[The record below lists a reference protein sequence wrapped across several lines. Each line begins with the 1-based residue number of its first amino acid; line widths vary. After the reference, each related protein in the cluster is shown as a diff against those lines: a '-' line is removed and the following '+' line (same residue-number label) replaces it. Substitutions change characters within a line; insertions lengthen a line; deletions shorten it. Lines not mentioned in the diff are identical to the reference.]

1 MKSRFIAIGLL
12 LIMAWLELSTL
23 ALTSPT
29 VDEPLHIVRGYAF
42 VARGD
47 DRLRL
52 RGPVLSNVLSG
63 AALLLEPTLPL
74 PPADD
79 PIWLER
85 DGTALPK
92 NFLFAN
98 SAPPQRLMFL
108 ARLPIVFVSLLL
120 GALIFRWAAQLSGA
134 GPALGALLLC
144 VFDPNLLAHARLATT
159 DGVTTATFFLGAYT
173 FSQALAHPGRRTRLI
188 SGVAFGLA
196 LAAKFSSAA
205 LAAAFVVQA
214 LLRRWP
220 ALRRRRPTLL
230 RRWPALRRRRP
241 ALLRRW
247 PALRRRRP
255 TVGGTPFRRDFNR
268 PQLRCNCLAWRA
280 PLLTLAL
287 TFAIGAMTLWAV
299 YGFTIGPVDDTAVVL
314 PAPSYWGE
322 WLALNEYLP
331 QPLPAYLFG
340 EVTTRG
346 WWYYY
351 PVTFLFKTPLPVL
364 LLLTASLVI
373 LLRRRAWRRLL
384 AVFLAP
390 ALLLG
395 GLLFSPHDLGYRY
408 LLPLLPFIFV
418 ASADVFAAWARW
430 RWLRLAAAA
439 ALVWVI
445 VGTAQ
450 IYPYYLAY
458 FNELAGGIDN
468 GRFILSDSNLDWGQ
482 DLVGLQA
489 YADQHAIT
497 DLNLSYFGNTPPS
510 MYGLATYALPPVR
523 AAMNEQGAWWLRRF
537 YPPDPAP
544 GVYAISVANL
554 MGGLW
559 NSQTDYA
566 FFRAQSP
573 DAVIGHTLY
582 VYTISPRGA
591 AANLSLAGVQID
603 QIDAAT
609 YRNFNTNDVRPRWFE
624 AASALIAAPGES
636 WIALADDQSPAPEFQ
651 GLFTGATP
659 IIRARLTDDDRAY
672 ALYHFDLG
680 QRLID
685 AAQSSSTGAVSFG
698 DTATLIG
705 YRTNRVGNDLTL
717 ITTWRVGDGLV
728 LPLQMFAQVLE
739 ASGAIVA
746 QADRLDASPVG
757 WRPGDVFVQIDRM
770 ALPPEPA
777 ASTIEIGLYN
787 PDSGAR
793 LPASVNGQTIEHVL
807 LK

>member
-1 MKSRFIAIGLL
+1 MKWRFGAIGLL

-23 ALTSPT
+23 AITAPT
-29 VDEPLHIVRGYAF
+29 VDEPLHLVRGYAF
-42 VARGD
+42 ARRGE

-52 RGPVLSNVLSG
+52 RGPVLSNALSG
-63 AALLLEPTLPL
+63 AALLLEPDLQL

-98 SAPPQRLMFL
+98 TAPPQRMIFL
-108 ARLPIVFVSLLL
+108 ARLPILFVSLLL

-134 GPALGALLLC
+134 GPALGGLLLY
-144 VFDPNLLAHARLATT
+144 VFCPNLLAHARLATT
-159 DGVTTATFFLGAYT
+159 DVVTAATFFLAAYA
-173 FSQALAHPGRRTRLI
+173 FNRALAHPGRRACLI

-205 LAAAFVVQA
+205 LAAAFVVQV
-214 LLRRWP
+214 LLHLRRD
-220 ALRRRRPTLL
+220 RR
-230 RRWPALRRRRP
+230 
-241 ALLRRW
+241 
-247 PALRRRRP
+247 
-255 TVGGTPFRRDFNR
+255 G
-268 PQLRCNCLAWRA
+268 WRT

-287 TFAIGAMTLWAV
+287 TFAIGAATLWAV
-299 YGFTIGPVDDTAVVL
+299 YGFKIGPVDDTAVVL

-331 QPLPAYLFG
+331 KPLPAYLFG
-340 EVTTRG
+340 EVATRG

-351 PVTFLFKTPLPVL
+351 PVTFLVKTPIPVL
-364 LLLTASLVI
+364 LLLAAALI
-373 LLRRRAWRRLL
+373 GLLRRHAWNRLSSL
-384 AVFLAP
+384 FLAP

-418 ASADVFAAWARW
+418 ASAGVFAGWAHR
-430 RWLRLAAAA
+430 RWLHLVAA
-439 ALVWVI
+439 ALLVWCI
-445 VGTAQ
+445 AGTAQ

-458 FNELAGGIDN
+458 FNELAGGVDN

-482 DLVGLQA
+482 DLAGLQA
-489 YADQHAIT
+489 YAEQHAVT

-523 AAMNEQGAWWLRRF
+523 AAMNEQGAWWLHRF

-559 NSQTDYA
+559 NSQADYA
-566 FFRAQSP
+566 FFRAQPP

-582 VYTISPRGA
+582 VYTIIPRGPA
-591 AANLSLAGVQID
+591 ADLSLAGLQID
-603 QIDAAT
+603 QIDADT
-609 YRNFNTNDVRPRWFE
+609 YRHFNTNDVRPRWFE

-636 WIALADDQSPAPEFQ
+636 WLALADDQSLAPEFQ
-651 GLFTGATP
+651 SLFAGVEPVTQAK
-659 IIRARLTDDDRAY
+659 LTDEDRTY

-680 QRLID
+680 QRLLD
-685 AAQSSSTGAVSFG
+685 AAPASSLGVVSFG
-698 DTATLIG
+698 DTAALIG
-705 YRTNRVGNDLTL
+705 YRLDRVGRDLTL
-717 ITTWRVGDGLV
+717 ITTWRVGEAIV
-728 LPLQMFAQVLE
+728 TPLQMFAHMLD
-739 ASGAIVA
+739 ANGDIVA
-746 QADRLDASPVG
+746 QADRLDASPFG
-757 WRPGDVFVQIDRM
+757 WRPGDVFVQIDRL
-770 ALPPEPA
+770 ALPPESA
-777 ASTIEIGLYN
+777 AFTIEIGLYN
-787 PDSGAR
+787 PESGVR
-793 LPASVNGQTIEHVL
+793 LPASVNGQAIEHVL